1 MLFASSPS
9 QQYKMSKGKSL
20 PPALKQLLKEP
31 TFPARTS
38 KLSSSSINLPAGR
51 SAGPL
56 GAPKETKLFQTFQT
70 ISDDAKSK
78 GLGWGEWLSFT
89 TATLVTLNSPKALQ
103 SLHRHAVNPSS
114 LSIEDRIARACLMRE
129 VGLKCIGFIG
139 IPKVINQLAAL
150 RAAVD
155 EDAQLKDAL
164 PKEPRR

>member
-1 MLFASSPS
+1 
-9 QQYKMSKGKSL
+9 MSKGKSL

-38 KLSSSSINLPAGR
+38 KLSSSSIKLPAGR